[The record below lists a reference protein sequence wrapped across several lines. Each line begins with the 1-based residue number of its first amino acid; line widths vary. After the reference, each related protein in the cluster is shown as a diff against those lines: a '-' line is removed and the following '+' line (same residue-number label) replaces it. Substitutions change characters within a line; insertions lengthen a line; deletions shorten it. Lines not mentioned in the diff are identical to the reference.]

1 MKLVLSLFALMLA
14 IGFTTLLVWR
24 HAPVAEPCASRDV
37 AQSLSPDQRTQADVF
52 EVRCG
57 STVATHVALRP
68 AGAAEQA
75 RGDVFVAPGTVPLRV
90 VWNGPAELAVE
101 SPTARVFVEETRW
114 RDIAVRVRRVR

>member
-68 AGAAEQA
+68 AGAPEQA
-75 RGDVFVAPGTVPLRV
+75 RGDVFVAPASVPLRV
-90 VWNGPAELAVE
+90 VWNGSAELAVE
-101 SPTARVFVEETRW
+101 SSAERVFVAETRW
-114 RDIAVRVRRVR
+114 RGVAVRVRRVR